1 MSWMKFVVL
10 KQLRS
15 RTTRKS
21 ICFILFGILLVSS
34 IWWSEKRENRI
45 YKQGLKNLH
54 IGDGKFKCHHS
65 TPFIGGYPGP
75 VNFRFIS
82 CDGVE
87 TISEHHRFNA
97 SEMQHH
103 MPADTRYF
111 TILRNPWSQFQS
123 SYNYYKTSL
132 NKLVSNVQC
141 RSMPIKYV
149 TNGTEIN
156 VLAFLRKSEKLLN
169 KTVPWYFRFKNSQAH
184 DLGLDPM
191 MEDEEEI
198 NKKILELDSQ
208 IDSVLISEHMDESMI
223 LLKNLLCAKL
233 DDLVYQNGK
242 TKNYEHFSLSHSDWK
257 TFQRHN
263 KVDIALYD
271 YFYKKFKNDVEAFGL
286 DNMEKETLKLRKMI
300 KNVTSAPPRKDQHSS
315 SKQKF
320 KKWSKIGKLS
330 TAEDIASRI
339 RLPKKKA
346 VKMAKYMMSYSGHCY
361 ELIS

>member
-45 YKQGLKNLH
+45 HKQGLKNRCVEPVRHFVFIRTHKTGSTTVRSVIRNIVLKNQLSTLH

-103 MPADTRYF
+103 MPADT
-111 TILRNPWSQFQS
+111 
-123 SYNYYKTSL
+123 
-132 NKLVSNVQC
+132 
-141 RSMPIKYV
+141 
-149 TNGTEIN
+149 
-156 VLAFLRKSEKLLN
+156 RKSEKLLN

-300 KNVTSAPPRKDQHSS
+300 KNVTSAPPRKDQHSR